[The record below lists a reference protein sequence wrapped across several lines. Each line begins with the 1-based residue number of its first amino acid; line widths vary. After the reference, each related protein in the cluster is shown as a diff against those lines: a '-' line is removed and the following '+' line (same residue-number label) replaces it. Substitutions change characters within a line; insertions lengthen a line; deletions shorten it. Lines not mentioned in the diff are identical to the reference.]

1 MSEPSRADDV
11 KLISSLFSS
20 SKALID
26 EVIHEMEHRFSPV
39 DWTSPGL
46 FFDRTQYYA
55 KEMGWPLHRRFVS
68 FRKLIRP
75 QDVVEV
81 KLETNKIENVYLE
94 EAKRKIN
101 IDPGYISLERLI
113 LATGKNYTHRIYL
126 SKGIF
131 ADLTLIFNKASFRP
145 LEWTF
150 KDYASPEIIGLL
162 NDVRERYKQQLRG
175 LEPKMPMEAKP
186 LGSGED
192 VDID

>member
-20 SKALID
+20 DKAFID
-26 EVIHEMEHRFSPV
+26 EIIRLLEHRFGSV
-39 DWTSPGL
+39 DWTSPEL
-46 FFDRTQYYA
+46 FFDRTQYYS

-68 FRKLIRP
+68 FKELIRP

-81 KLETNKIENVYLE
+81 KLETNRIEDEYLE
-94 EAKRKIN
+94 DGNRKIN

-113 LATGKNYTHRIYL
+113 LVTGKNYTHRIYL

-131 ADLTLIFNKASFRP
+131 ADLTLIFNRASFRP

-150 KDYASPEIIGLL
+150 KDYASPEIISLFNG
-162 NDVRERYKQQLRG
+162 VRERYKRQL
-175 LEPKMPMEAKP
+175 
-186 LGSGED
+186 SGVIQEGT
-192 VDID
+192 